1 MLTRCALRFAQPL
14 LQQAIAILLPPPPK
28 EGPRPAP
35 PPIGNQCHAA
45 TLVRSSLAN
54 CPDGGLT
61 GFLDQMNNLSSA
73 LVAAPSPSQQAIE
86 ASARWARQ
94 SLTIANGCRKEA
106 DAKRGGKDVPLVE
119 REERECEL
127 TAIVSSYNL
136 GKLSE
141 VRFRPPLFRLSYAS

>member
-1 MLTRCALRFAQPL
+1 
-14 LQQAIAILLPPPPK
+14 
-28 EGPRPAP
+28 
-35 PPIGNQCHAA
+35 
-45 TLVRSSLAN
+45 
-54 CPDGGLT
+54 
-61 GFLDQMNNLSSA
+61 MNNLSSA

-106 DAKRGGKDVPLVE
+106 DAQRGGKDVPLVE

-141 VRFRPPLFRLSYAS
+141 VRSFVASRAVAVG